1 MHHLHTETETTIISS
16 HRRIKFLEL
25 YKKQVKKTCRC
36 VIPQIFSSYIVTT
49 LFVRSFTQVLFGAE
63 FKIYSIILKIDI
75 DFLRMNVI
83 CNCMR
88 FHSHHGSNIEL
99 DTDGYVA
106 SRKSSFANALTFSE
120 RPLSPGEIFLIQ
132 IEENESG

>member
-1 MHHLHTETETTIISS
+1 
-16 HRRIKFLEL
+16 
-25 YKKQVKKTCRC
+25 
-36 VIPQIFSSYIVTT
+36 
-49 LFVRSFTQVLFGAE
+49 
-63 FKIYSIILKIDI
+63 
-75 DFLRMNVI
+75 
-83 CNCMR
+83 MR